1 MNNNALESYNN
12 ELYNLLS
19 RRAHPNPYFL
29 IFTLRKALEI
39 TQKRLAWVESGDFVE
54 VKSRDAIKVA
64 MKRQRLKKQ
73 YVERLNRCKNE
84 FERRRAR
91 LRYMKITG
99 STSSKIVKGRGKKIR
114 KVTEQN
120 NQSRRTGRPS
130 YRREKASQEKKC
142 RLCGKT
148 LLSKSGCKNHERVC
162 RSRGEAGKDMR
173 CKHCG
178 KHYQVMFYLIEHEQK
193 CKKRKPFKK
202 VSSKRVRNIA
212 AHLAKDKSSSSSAES
227 QIERH
232 ISGSGEEDESF
243 RLRSEEDNE
252 CGLQP
257 ESMQK
262 ASVQLEC
269 HICTK
274 EISKSDLRDNVT
286 LCDCD
291 VDNTDFVH
299 INCQFANI
307 CPFT

>member
-1 MNNNALESYNN
+1 
-12 ELYNLLS
+12 
-19 RRAHPNPYFL
+19 
-29 IFTLRKALEI
+29 
-39 TQKRLAWVESGDFVE
+39 
-54 VKSRDAIKVA
+54 
-64 MKRQRLKKQ
+64 
-73 YVERLNRCKNE
+73 
-84 FERRRAR
+84 
-91 LRYMKITG
+91 
-99 STSSKIVKGRGKKIR
+99 
-114 KVTEQN
+114 
-120 NQSRRTGRPS
+120 
-130 YRREKASQEKKC
+130 
-142 RLCGKT
+142 
-148 LLSKSGCKNHERVC
+148 
-162 RSRGEAGKDMR
+162 
-173 CKHCG
+173 
-178 KHYQVMFYLIEHEQK
+178 MFYLIEHEQK

-212 AHLAKDKSSSSSAES
+212 AHLAKDKSASSSAES
-227 QIERH
+227 QIERY
-232 ISGSGEEDESF
+232 ISGSGEEDERF